1 MYDSIE
7 KWIGKKVIVFR
18 NDTDP
23 PGKNT
28 TLTGVDKYG
37 IIGDNNWFT
46 PWDNIT
52 DIHLE
57 KTPHF

>member
-23 PGKNT
+23 PGQNA
-28 TLTGVDKYG
+28 TLIGVDKYG
-37 IIGDNNWFT
+37 IVCGNNLFT
-46 PWDNIT
+46 PWDKIT
-52 DIHLE
+52 DIKLE
-57 KTPHF
+57 K